1 MLTSF
6 NEPTAGLGFHAT
18 EKNTKITF
26 FYQECEVQLAQ
37 MDEQRRLLENNL
49 KRSAYRLTK
58 RTWKKF
64 PDQNLGLSPDPHN
77 QKNDAIIPL
86 VGFWT

>member
-6 NEPTAGLGFHAT
+6 SEPTAGLGFHAT
-18 EKNTKITF
+18 EKHTTITF

-64 PDQNLGLSPDPHN
+64 PDPHN

>member
-1 MLTSF
+1 MDKHTFWCNRQSQKRMLTSF
-6 NEPTAGLGFHAT
+6 NEPTDGLGFHAT
-18 EKNTKITF
+18 EKNTTITF

-58 RTWKKF
+58 RT
-64 PDQNLGLSPDPHN
+64 
-77 QKNDAIIPL
+77 
-86 VGFWT
+86 

>member
-6 NEPTAGLGFHAT
+6 NEPTAGLGCHAT
-18 EKNTKITF
+18 EKNSTITF

-49 KRSAYRLTK
+49 KRSVCCLYKEHMKLHYEIT
-58 RTWKKF
+58 
-64 PDQNLGLSPDPHN
+64 
-77 QKNDAIIPL
+77 
-86 VGFWT
+86 